1 MKVSVYM
8 ATDKQVQYILQLQ
21 ENVGYNDY
29 SYSDIKAFD
38 NDDVTLVIDALK
50 SASLAKRHTKTT
62 DIQVDYVIGLQK
74 RIGEL
79 YYTRPQIEQ
88 MNNGEITEVIQF
100 LKSQDLKMKEEQEI
114 RNIGRAIAHKQ
125 RHTKEDDMGW

>member
-62 DIQVDYVIGLQK
+62 DKQVDYVIELQK

-100 LKSQDLKMKEEQEI
+100 LKSQDLKLREEREI

-125 RHTKEDDMGW
+125 RHMKEDDMGW

>member
-38 NDDVTLVIDALK
+38 NDEVTLIIDALK
-50 SASLAKRHTKTT
+50 SASLAKRHTKTS
-62 DIQVDYVIGLQK
+62 DKQVDYVSGLQK
-74 RIGEL
+74 RRGEL

-88 MNNGEITEVIQF
+88 MNNGERTEVIQL
-100 LKSQDLKMKEEQEI
+100 LKSKDSKMKEEREI